1 AARAGIEAAGRAG
14 LQRSLGSAACVLLVS
29 VLTATGQW
37 DEADATAGGA
47 LELGPPDTIAAAL
60 HAARAEIAAGRGER
74 DLARD
79 QVSLA
84 GALSGG
90 AAGPSP
96 WTLSVIKAQAE
107 VAVQDNRVHHARAVL
122 ARALPAVAEPGDL
135 LAAWEL
141 LGTAAKVAR
150 LARVR
155 AAPLA
160 PPADEGFTTRL
171 RQAAS
176 CLTAGSPAMSA
187 YATWVAA
194 ELGDE
199 ASWAPLATAWDAIG
213 QPFQAAY
220 ARLRA
225 AEAAVA
231 DGQHEAA
238 REPLEAAA

>member
-1 AARAGIEAAGRAG
+1 QGGERAGARGNPTQVARIHLNAARAGRGLGGYAAAPRAARAGIEAAGRAG
-14 LQRSLGSAACVLLVS
+14 LQRSLGSAACVLLAN
-29 VLTATGQW
+29 VLTATGEW

-79 QVSLA
+79 RVSLA
-84 GALSGG
+84 VAWPGG

-96 WTLSVIKAQAE
+96 WTLPVIKAQAE

-122 ARALPAVAEPGDL
+122 ARALPALAEPGDL

-155 AAPLA
+155 
-160 PPADEGFTTRL
+160 
-171 RQAAS
+171 
-176 CLTAGSPAMSA
+176 
-187 YATWVAA
+187 
-194 ELGDE
+194 
-199 ASWAPLATAWDAIG
+199 
-213 QPFQAAY
+213 
-220 ARLRA
+220 
-225 AEAAVA
+225 
-231 DGQHEAA
+231 
-238 REPLEAAA
+238 